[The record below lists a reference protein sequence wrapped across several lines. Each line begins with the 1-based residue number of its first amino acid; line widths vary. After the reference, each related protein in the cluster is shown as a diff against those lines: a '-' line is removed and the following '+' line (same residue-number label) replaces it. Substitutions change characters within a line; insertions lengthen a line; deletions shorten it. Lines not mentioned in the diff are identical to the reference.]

1 MGLNSLNDYYL
12 MKIYIKKFKLPSISN
27 DIEYKKIVNNK
38 TFLLT
43 HYGKIEVTP
52 NSLKTFILENSHVS
66 EVENFIKDYNCF
78 FSQENWKYSGK
89 TQIVPTEHE
98 PICIVYESYEI
109 TEKLHFV
116 LEKKDEE
123 IIDFYFDTSYSLDN
137 YHLKEELNSFF
148 TKINNMA

>member
-1 MGLNSLNDYYL
+1 

-123 IIDFYFDTSYSLDN
+123 IIWIDMESGIRSNINGRDVFDINKAFKCILKAEN
-137 YHLKEELNSFF
+137 YILK
-148 TKINNMA
+148 

>member
-1 MGLNSLNDYYL
+1 
-12 MKIYIKKFKLPSISN
+12 MKIYIKEFKIPNISN
-27 DIEYKKIVNNK
+27 DDEYKKIVYNK

-52 NSLKTFILENSHVS
+52 NSLKTFVLENSDVS
-66 EVENFIKDYNCF
+66 QDENFIKNYNCL

-98 PICIVYESYEI
+98 PVCIVYESYAI

-116 LEKKDEE
+116 VEKKENE
-123 IIDFYFDTSYSLDN
+123 MIDFYFDTSYSLDN
-137 YHLKEELNSFF
+137 YHLKEELNSFL
-148 TKINNMA
+148 TKINNME